1 MLLLYNQTIFD
12 INIGDDYVSTVK
24 TQREPNVMWQPGL
37 EGSLRE
43 NGSFFMFG
51 WFPLLF
57 TQKYHKIVNWLLFI
71 HQVLSNFLWPRG
83 LQQGRPPCL
92 PPSPG
97 VCSNSCDAS
106 VMPSNRL
113 ILCHPLLLL
122 PSIFPSI
129 RVYSSE
135 LALHF
140 RWPNYWS
147 FSFSISPF
155 NEYSGLI
162 SFRLTGLIS
171 L

>member
-37 EGSLRE
+37 EGSLGE

-113 ILCHPLLLL
+113 ILCHPLLLP
-122 PSIFPSI
+122 PSIFASNQGLFQWVGSLHQVGKVLELQLQCQSFQWVF
-129 RVYSSE
+129 RVDF
-135 LALHF
+135 L
-140 RWPNYWS
+140 
-147 FSFSISPF
+147 
-155 NEYSGLI
+155 
-162 SFRLTGLIS
+162 
-171 L
+171 

>member
-1 MLLLYNQTIFD
+1 MLLLYNQTIFN
-12 INIGDDYVSTVK
+12 INIGDDYVCTVK
-24 TQREPNVMWQPGL
+24 TRREAIVMWQPGL
-37 EGSLRE
+37 EGSLVE
-43 NGSFFMFG
+43 NGSSYMFG

-57 TQKYHKIVNWLLFI
+57 TQKYHEIVTWLLFI
-71 HQVLSNFLWPRG
+71 YQVLSNFLWPRG
-83 LQQGRPPCL
+83 LQQGRPPSL

-97 VCSNSCDAS
+97 VCPNSCDAS
-106 VMPSNRL
+106 VMPSNCL
-113 ILCHPLLLL
+113 TLCHPLLL
-122 PSIFPSI
+122 PSTFPSI

-162 SFRLTGLIS
+162 SLRLTGLIS